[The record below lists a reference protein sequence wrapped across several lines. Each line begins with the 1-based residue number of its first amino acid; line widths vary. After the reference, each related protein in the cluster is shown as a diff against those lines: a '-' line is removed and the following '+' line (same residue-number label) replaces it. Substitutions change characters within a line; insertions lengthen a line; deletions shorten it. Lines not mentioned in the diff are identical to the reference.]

1 MANVP
6 DRLDSVRVPDDLPK
20 VTGKPDGKVPNAVT
34 YTLMRECHTLGNLLR
49 MCVQRGP
56 ARARTHAR
64 HNACAAG
71 LHSPTHPP
79 PSRNPSFHRREL
91 LRDPAVK
98 FAGYKHPH
106 PLENDIQIKVQAHSS
121 ASPNDVML
129 GALRRLMDEAT
140 GIRDS
145 FREQVNAQRAREEQI
160 GGA

>member
-1 MANVP
+1 MAQP
-6 DRLDSVRVPDDLPK
+6 
-20 VTGKPDGKVPNAVT
+20 
-34 YTLMRECHTLGNLLR
+34 
-49 MCVQRGP
+49 
-56 ARARTHAR
+56 
-64 HNACAAG
+64 G
-71 LHSPTHPP
+71 LTPHPP
-79 PSRNPSFHRREL
+79 PHPFHHTASIRREL